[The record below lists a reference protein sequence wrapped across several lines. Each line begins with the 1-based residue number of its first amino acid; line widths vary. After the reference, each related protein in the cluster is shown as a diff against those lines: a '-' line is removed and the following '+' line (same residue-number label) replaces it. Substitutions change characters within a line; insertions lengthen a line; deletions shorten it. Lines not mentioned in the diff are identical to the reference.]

1 MFNVL
6 ITGSSGFIGSSVLE
20 KLKSEGYYVIGVSRK
35 DMDVKD
41 WFKLLNILNENN
53 IDTIFHFAATSI
65 VVEGH
70 QAPYETIENNVMG
83 TAGVLEAARR
93 SLSVKRVIV
102 MGTDKEYGEVENAD
116 ENAPLAKNSGVYGT
130 SKLASSL
137 IALAYRQEFGMK
149 VTVVRSVNIYGPKD
163 HNLTRIIP
171 KAVYSF
177 KHGQP
182 FTVYVPTGQR
192 GYIFI
197 DDVIEAFK
205 IIEKHD
211 ELDVIN
217 ICSKD
222 VLTSDQLAKMIA
234 EFMQARYG
242 VNPQIIYKKS
252 PYPEIVKQSLN
263 CDKLKSLG
271 WEQKY
276 RIKEGLEATIPKLF
290 AEL

>member
-1 MFNVL
+1 M
-6 ITGSSGFIGSSVLE
+6 S
-20 KLKSEGYYVIGVSRK
+20 
-35 DMDVKD
+35 
-41 WFKLLNILNENN
+41 
-53 IDTIFHFAATSI
+53 
-65 VVEGH
+65 
-70 QAPYETIENNVMG
+70 

-137 IALAYRQEFGMK
+137 ISLAYRQEFGMK

-177 KHGQP
+177 VKGVP
-182 FTVYVPTGQR
+182 FTVYVPAGQR
-192 GYIFI
+192 GYVFI

-205 IIEKHD
+205 IVEKHD
-211 ELDVIN
+211 ELDLIN
-217 ICSKD
+217 VCSKD

-234 EFMQARYG
+234 EFMQTWYG
-242 VNPQIIYKKS
+242 INPQITYKNS
-252 PYPEIVKQSLN
+252 PYPEIAKQSLN
-263 CDKLKSLG
+263 CNKLKSLG

-276 RIKEGLEATIPKLF
+276 GIKEGLEITVKELF
-290 AEL
+290 KYFYSL